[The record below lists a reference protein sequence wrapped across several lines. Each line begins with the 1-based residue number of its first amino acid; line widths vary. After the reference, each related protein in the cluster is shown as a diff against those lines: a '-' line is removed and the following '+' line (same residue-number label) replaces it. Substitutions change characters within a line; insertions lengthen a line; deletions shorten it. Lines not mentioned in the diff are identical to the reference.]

1 MSTQKSKSS
10 RTRKKR
16 ILVVEDHPLVRKG
29 LCDAI
34 NAEADLQVCGEA
46 ESWRTAQQQVLE
58 SPPDLM
64 VLDLNLKDG
73 NGWTLL
79 DQLRIAGKLPP
90 TLVLSVCAEEVY
102 ARRLLQSGARGY
114 LMKDEPIPRI
124 LEAIRKVIRG
134 HLAVS
139 DAVASYIIGNAAQG
153 DVAAVDARTEMEALS
168 DRELQVFEMISQ
180 GLGNKEIAERLG
192 IGQKTISTH
201 KIRLME
207 KLGVQT
213 TPALVAR
220 TQRRA

>member
-34 NAEADLQVCGEA
+34 NADADLQVCGEA
-46 ESWRTAQQQVLE
+46 ESWHDAQQQVLE

-79 DQLRIAGKLPP
+79 DQLRAAEKLPP

-114 LMKDEPIPRI
+114 LMKDEPIPQI

-139 DAVASYIIGNAAQG
+139 DAVASNIIGNAAQG

-220 TQRRA
+220 TQRQA